1 MRSLLMVLMLAFPA
15 PVFANH
21 PSEDLNPVMSE
32 KEAAFEPLDPRL
44 APDLALAD
52 ASGGALGLAD
62 FAGEILAL
70 SFMPAGCGAPCTQQ
84 QERLADTLASLNAS
98 PMREMV
104 RFVTVT
110 DNAEVT
116 ETDMFENWTLAHP
129 VGSQMAQDLRDAF
142 GRRTVRSGGAPMI
155 HLLDRQGRQVGIFH
169 GHDFLPLNM
178 VLYINGL
185 TNAHPEPVSR
195 LERLL
200 GWFR

>member
-1 MRSLLMVLMLAFPA
+1 MRSLLMVLMLALPA

-21 PSEDLNPVMSE
+21 PSEDLNPVMAE

-62 FAGEILAL
+62 FAGQIVAL
-70 SFMPAGCGAPCTQQ
+70 SFVPAGCGAPCTQQ

-110 DNAEVT
+110 DNAEVAGI
-116 ETDMFENWTLAHP
+116 DMFENWTLARP
-129 VGSQMAQDLRDAF
+129 ASSQTAQDLGDAF
-142 GRRTVRSGGAPMI
+142 GGRTERPDAAPMI
-155 HLLDRQGRQVGIFH
+155 HLIDRQGRQVGIFH
-169 GHDFLPLNM
+169 GDSFLPLNL

-185 TNAHPEPVSR
+185 TNAHPPPVGP
-195 LERLL
+195 LEQLL